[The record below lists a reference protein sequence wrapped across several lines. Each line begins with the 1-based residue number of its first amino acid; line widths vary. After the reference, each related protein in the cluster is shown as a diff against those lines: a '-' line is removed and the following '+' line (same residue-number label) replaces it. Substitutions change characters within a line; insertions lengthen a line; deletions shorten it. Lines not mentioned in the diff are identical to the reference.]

1 MSLRQKTRL
10 SENLQIRGEK
20 VGGEK
25 RELMSCHRLVQLAY
39 FFMLIVSVDF
49 SLLIFYYNFDVILH
63 LKIVVLRFP

>member
-20 VGGEK
+20 VGGGEK
-25 RELMSCHRLVQLAY
+25 RESMSCHRLVQLAY

-63 LKIVVLRFP
+63 LKIVLRFP